1 MNTFTLLVFTVAT
14 GIAVVYVHRTLPR
27 LVARPKPL
35 WLARSVLTGVGGLFA
50 AVMLWRLAEVQT
62 ARAQEVLTGL
72 PAALVFASAF
82 GLTHV
87 PAAVILFLKQLARR
101 QSS

>member
-1 MNTFTLLVFTVAT
+1 MNTFTLLVLTVAT
-14 GIAVVYVHRTLPR
+14 GSAVVYVHRTLPL
-27 LVARPKPL
+27 LVARTKPL
-35 WLARSVLTGVGGLFA
+35 WVARSVLAVVGTLFG

-62 ARAQEVLTGL
+62 ARAGDLVTGL
-72 PAALVFASAF
+72 PALLVFASAF

-101 QSS
+101 QSP